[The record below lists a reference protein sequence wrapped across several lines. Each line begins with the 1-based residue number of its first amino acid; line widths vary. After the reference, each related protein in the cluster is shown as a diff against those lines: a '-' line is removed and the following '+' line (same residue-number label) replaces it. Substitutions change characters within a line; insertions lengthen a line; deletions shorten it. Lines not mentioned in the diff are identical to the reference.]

1 MQSRIRKGDDSMFK
15 SLLILLTALSCAFA
29 QDLGTTIASQK
40 HGGERGVMTVAFGK
54 PLANLVKGAPY
65 SANVMIELTQ
75 TLSGGGQVVQH
86 LQGNTARDS
95 QGRTREDVPLPE
107 GDESVP
113 HLVFIHDPVTQ
124 SSYGLNLTEKTARRM
139 LTVENRPEGE
149 PESGTFVM
157 QMGHAAA
164 GWPQPSLAGQAFSAS
179 GDPSNNQV
187 TTEDLGVQT
196 MEGLVVSGVRTIRTI
211 PAGQIGNSNPINTV
225 TEVWTS
231 TELKTIV
238 YSKTTN
244 PLAGD
249 QIFQLMNI
257 VRTEPDP
264 SLFTVPADF
273 KISDAPADPED

>member
-1 MQSRIRKGDDSMFK
+1 MFK
-15 SLLILLTALSCAFA
+15 SLVILLTASCCAFA
-29 QDLGTTIASQK
+29 QDLGTTIDSQK
-40 HGGERGVMTVAFGK
+40 HGGERGGMAVAFGK
-54 PLANLVKGAPY
+54 PSANLVKGAPY
-65 SANVMIELTQ
+65 SANVTIESTQ
-75 TLSGGGQVVQH
+75 TLSDGGQVVQH

-95 QGRTREDVPLPE
+95 QGRTREDVPLPA
-107 GDESVP
+107 GDASVP
-113 HLVFIHDPVTQ
+113 RLVFIHDPITQ
-124 SSYGLNLTEKTARRM
+124 SSYALNLTDKTARKM
-139 LTVENRPEGE
+139 LTVENCPECE
-149 PESGTFVM
+149 PESGTFVV
-157 QMGHAAA
+157 QARHAATA
-164 GWPQPSLAGQAFSAS
+164 GPAPSLAGQAFSAS

-211 PAGQIGNSNPINTV
+211 PEGQIGNSKPINTV
-225 TEVWTS
+225 TEAWTS